1 MNEREAEIRE
11 LKELEPEM
19 LYVAIGLLIKHDTEV
34 VDQFLQSCSL
44 WQLQELRKIA
54 DWLITDGV
62 EPGQ

>member
-19 LYVAIGLLIKHDTEV
+19 LYVAIDLLIKHDTEV